1 MPLRGGGVG
10 PLMANAILNFHF
22 DFLTPSLMEEV
33 LVSTKD
39 IMTKFMIDSGSLWTT
54 IKLSFCPASWQQM
67 GWGKEKNGYSRRQD
81 WRGQRE
87 TSGRWKIWQRWR
99 IQSYQSSSGP
109 MTAQAPIRMERCQ
122 FSIWKCGWEKKLV
135 NSKYASSH
143 TGNAWHHLTEL
154 YRKNII
160 ESALAASDKKVLED
174 RFGLKPLY
182 RSHDWKKSQVISTE
196 GALRLPTT
204 YDNHPIQPNP
214 SHCYFGCSWGFEELH
229 WKVEFLNTFLG
240 F

>member
-1 MPLRGGGVG
+1 MNNHRCAQKTWRQNNGGSIGKHQGHHDQVFDWLRLFVDDYKVVFLSCQLAADGMRKREKWLFTKTRLKRTERGV
-10 PLMANAILNFHF
+10 
-22 DFLTPSLMEEV
+22 
-33 LVSTKD
+33 
-39 IMTKFMIDSGSLWTT
+39 
-54 IKLSFCPASWQQM
+54 
-67 GWGKEKNGYSRRQD
+67 
-81 WRGQRE
+81 E

-122 FSIWKCGWEKKLV
+122 FSIWKCGWEKKSV

-182 RSHDWKKSQVISTE
+182 RSNDWKKSQVISTE

-229 WKVEFLNTFLG
+229 WKVEFLNTFVG